1 MFLGGSRPGAPFG
14 LRSSGRISFCSSQC
28 LSHFA
33 LRNAYHTSLRP
44 SSLFE
49 SRPPSLRVVF
59 SLSQCLSHFTALFIV
74 VRCALHRYY
83 RVQLLFTWCPS
94 MLRPSKCSL
103 QRLQLSVS
111 NCCSYGTLLHF
122 GRTSLRSSSSIDIDL
137 LPAVWKFVLQS
148 IQDAPFSEPCLHIGT
163 LLQTLDP
170 LMNLVPW
177 IQTRL

>member
-1 MFLGGSRPGAPFG
+1 MLIWAITSSNPGLCPPFPGIDNSKKGRGVLLHFRFWGGSGPGAPFG
-14 LRSSGRISFCSSQC
+14 LRSSRIISFCSSQC

-49 SRPPSLRVVF
+49 SRPPSLRVVY
-59 SLSQCLSHFTALFIV
+59 SLSQSLSHFTALFIV
-74 VRCALHRYY
+74 VRCALHRDY
-83 RVQLLFTWCPS
+83 RVQLLFTWNPS

-122 GRTSLRSSSSIDIDL
+122 G
-137 LPAVWKFVLQS
+137 LQRAHLN
-148 IQDAPFSEPCLHIGT
+148 ICY
-163 LLQTLDP
+163 
-170 LMNLVPW
+170 
-177 IQTRL
+177 